1 MFDCKHLLNIIGGL
15 LLCCALSSCDTSDR
29 KGVYETT
36 VQTTMACLEERGE
49 FSSFLKA
56 VDICGYSRLID
67 GGGLVT
73 VFAPADD
80 AFQEWIDENYPGSS
94 LEDIPVEE
102 LSLVVGFHLIQFAYD
117 PDDFL
122 AFTTVS
128 SETEEV
134 TGDGACYKYK
144 TYSREPVK
152 LFKDPLSAR
161 EVHLFSREKYM
172 PVFSTRLFKSRG
184 IQNPEADYRR
194 LFPDVNWMGSDE
206 RLYAGPAA
214 VTEMGIQTCNGYVYV
229 IDKVL
234 EPAPTIYEWLCKEE
248 NSEYSVIRKLFDRIR
263 HYEYDAAVTKN
274 YSVTSDSLF
283 YFYHWKTPSRTAEIP
298 EIASEWTYHNESGVV
313 FDRALRYCN
322 NCFFPKDEVLEPFL
336 KEYFKEYGTYER
348 EDYISVIPKNA
359 IYHLLR
365 AHMYGLQD
373 IILPSELDMLP
384 VNGIN
389 GEKFQVSSSEV
400 DVHYC
405 SNGVVYGMNKIFVP
419 AVFGNMTEIMLKD
432 PDYSFYSRAFNVK
445 NMYQQ
450 AVDRNNQF
458 TLFIQSDADLAVA
471 GYSSGET
478 VGVNGVYTFKKKD
491 GNMAETAVGDL
502 MMSQFVFGRIPSPG
516 EIDMQRYFVSKDNK
530 TYFYVKENTFYDA
543 TDKPVTLLEEIDADN
558 GVIYRTDRVIPARV
572 GGFAET
578 CKKQEFTKFRNL
590 MRKAELANNDA
601 VLQNSM
607 AGLKDALVFFPT
619 NEAVDAAREQGM
631 LPDETDLEALSKYLK
646 YYFVPLKKNKLEN
659 FLLPGLGPEGMT
671 VQAYSRECS
680 TLSDYV
686 SESDMKTMT
695 VSWDPANSTYLTLTD
710 MSGNSLTTVPERV
723 ELHHNCACYAI
734 EQCFDYRTMFGNQ

>member
-1 MFDCKHLLNIIGGL
+1 MINNNLLLKIIGSIV
-15 LLCCALSSCDTSDR
+15 LCCVLSSCDTSD
-29 KGVYETT
+29 KKEALKTT
-36 VQTTMACLEERGE
+36 ARSTKTCMEDRGE
-49 FSSFLKA
+49 FTMFLKA
-56 VDICGYSRLID
+56 LDLCGYTRLVG

-73 VFAPADD
+73 VFAPTDE
-80 AFQEWIDENYPGSS
+80 AFREWLEKNYQGRS
-94 LEDIPVEE
+94 LEDIPLDE
-102 LSLVVGFHLIQFAYD
+102 LSLVVGYHLIQFAYD

-128 SETEEV
+128 SDLEETS
-134 TGDGACYKYK
+134 GDGACYKYK

-194 LFPDVNWMGSDE
+194 LFPDVNWNGSDE

-214 VTEMGIQTCNGYVYV
+214 VTEMGIQTSNGYLYV

-248 NSEYSVIRKLFDRIR
+248 NSEYSVIKKLFDRIR
-263 HYEYDAAVTKN
+263 HYAYDANITKN

-283 YFYHWKTPSRTAEIP
+283 YFYHWNAPSRTAEIP
-298 EIASEWTYHNESGVV
+298 EIASEWTYHDESGVV
-313 FDRALRYCN
+313 FDRALRYSN
-322 NCFFPKDEVLEPFL
+322 NCFFPKNEVLEPFL

-384 VNGIN
+384 INGVN
-389 GEKFQVSSSEV
+389 GEKFQISSSEV

-405 SNGVVYGMNKIFVP
+405 ANGVVYGMNKVFMP
-419 AVFGNMTEIMLKD
+419 AVFEALTEIMLKK
-432 PDYSFYSRAFNVK
+432 PEYTFYSRAFNIK

-450 AVDRNNQF
+450 AVDMNNQF
-458 TLFIQSDADLAVA
+458 TLFIQTDADLAVA

-478 VGVNGVYTFKKKD
+478 VGANGVYTFKKKD
-491 GNMAETAVGDL
+491 GNMAETAVSDL
-502 MMSQFVFGRIPSPG
+502 MMSQFAFSRIPSPG
-516 EIDMQRYFVSKDNK
+516 ETEMQRYFVSKDNK
-530 TYFYVKENTFYDA
+530 TYFYIKDNAFYDA
-543 TDKPVTLLEEIDADN
+543 TDKPVTLLEEIQTEN
-558 GVIYRTDRVIPARV
+558 GVVYKTDRIIPARV

-578 CKKQEFTKFRNL
+578 CTKAEFTKFRNL
-590 MRKAELANNDA
+590 MKKAELVNGNA
-601 VLQNSM
+601 VLQNSL

-631 LPDETDLEALSKYLK
+631 LPDETDLEALAKYLK

-659 FLLPGLGPEGMT
+659 FLLPGIGPDGMT
-671 VQAYSRECS
+671 MEAYSRECS

-686 SESDMKTMT
+686 SESEIKTMT
-695 VSWDPANSTYLTLTD
+695 LSWDPANSTYLTLTD
-710 MSGNSLTTVPERV
+710 MGGNSLQTVPERV
-723 ELHHNCACYAI
+723 ELHNNCACYAL